1 MNKVQLQ
8 RRLGIVSNISRLE
21 LYGSA
26 GGSSNLGSDAQS
38 WVEIFDGKFI
48 LNQKMWVLCLFLFAR
63 VYWYQNLIV
72 KTND

>member
-26 GGSSNLGSDAQS
+26 GGSSNLGSDTQS
-38 WVEIFDGKFI
+38 WVEIFGLRDSGYTYPG
-48 LNQKMWVLCLFLFAR
+48 R
-63 VYWYQNLIV
+63 
-72 KTND
+72 D